1 MRSMTGVTYSPE
13 LAAEICRRIALGE
26 SLRAICKDGAMP
38 SQEAVYSWLRVNAA
52 FREQYVRAREDQAE
66 FYLDEIIAIS
76 DDTTHDTKHTDSG
89 EQPNSEWI
97 SRSRLRVDARK
108 WAMSKLAPKKYGDK
122 IDLTTGGESLNLTAE
137 DRAAKLLAIQEAA
150 ARRRA
155 EQEDGEDLL

>member
-1 MRSMTGVTYSPE
+1 MAHSTYT
-13 LAAEICRRIALGE
+13 LQLGAEICQRIALGE
-26 SLRAICKDGAMP
+26 SLRSICRDDAMP
-38 SQEAVYSWLRVNAA
+38 DQTTVYRWLRDDED
-52 FREQYVRAREDQAE
+52 FRQRYTRAREDQAE

-122 IDLTTGGESLNLTAE
+122 LDVTTAGESMNLTHDQAKA
-137 DRAAKLLAIQEAA
+137 RFAALLAEAEA
-150 ARRRA
+150 NKRA
-155 EQEDGEDLL
+155 EESGEDLL